1 MRSPCIPSPALWP
14 LLPWLWWVR
23 PGSQTQSHD
32 HASSSVLEQLL
43 PELTGLLS
51 LLDHEYLSD
60 TTLEKKMA
68 VASLLQSLQPL
79 PGQPSALCL
88 DLFKNLQ

>member
-1 MRSPCIPSPALWP
+1 M
-14 LLPWLWWVR
+14 
-23 PGSQTQSHD
+23 
-32 HASSSVLEQLL
+32 LEQLL

-68 VASLLQSLQPL
+68 VASILQSLQPL
-79 PGQPSALCL
+79 PGSRQHAAQSFSRTLSNSPGPAGRRKETSQHGHSAL
-88 DLFKNLQ
+88 FMV

>member
-1 MRSPCIPSPALWP
+1 M
-14 LLPWLWWVR
+14 
-23 PGSQTQSHD
+23 
-32 HASSSVLEQLL
+32 LEQLL

-60 TTLEKKMA
+60 TTLEKKMT

-88 DLFKNLQ
+88 ELLKNLQ

>member
-1 MRSPCIPSPALWP
+1 M
-14 LLPWLWWVR
+14 
-23 PGSQTQSHD
+23 
-32 HASSSVLEQLL
+32 LEQLL

-68 VASLLQSLQPL
+68 VASILQSLQPL
-79 PGQPSALCL
+79 PGSRQHAAQSFSRTLSKLLLQVKLGLLAPSPETSGIPRG
-88 DLFKNLQ
+88 N